1 MELFE
6 LKCTAYLKKDIK
18 LEEVFNSLSK
28 YINYCMCQNENFAI
42 SHNQNRYTD
51 YSFSGLT
58 DKNGK
63 PEKDK
68 IYKSGQ
74 TYSFIIRTIDE
85 KLCEVFMQTLR
96 TNINNGDLLVLEVAK
111 KIIKRFFITELYTL
125 TPTVVTIAKE
135 PKGYDFWTLQK
146 NGDIV
151 RLQKQLQDNLL
162 KKYKSFYGEE
172 IQPIQNFIQLI
183 ELKNNAPQS
192 IYFDKK
198 TKEKTIRVR
207 LLGNKFRIVP
217 NEDETS
223 QKLAFLALGCGLG
236 EKNSYGGGFV
246 LGRGMR

>member
-1 MELFE
+1 MKLFE

-18 LEEVFNSLSK
+18 LNEVFNSLSK
-28 YINYCMCQNENFAI
+28 YINYCMCQNENFATL
-42 SHNQNRYTD
+42 HNQNRYVN

-68 IYKSGQ
+68 IYKIGQ
-74 TYSFIIRTIDE
+74 TYSFKIRTMDE
-85 KLCEVFMQTLR
+85 KLCEVLMQTLR
-96 TNINNGDLLVLEVAK
+96 ANINSGDLLVLEVTK

-135 PKGYDFWTLQK
+135 PNGYEFWTTQK
-146 NGDIV
+146 SGNIMQ
-151 RLQKQLQDNLL
+151 LQKQLQDNLL
-162 KKYKSFYGEE
+162 KKYKNFYGEE
-172 IQPIQNFIQLI
+172 IQPVQNFIQLL

-198 TKEKTIRVR
+198 IKEKTIKVR

-217 NEDETS
+217 NEDEVS
-223 QKLAFLALGCGLG
+223 QKLAFLSLGVGLG

-246 LGRGMR
+246 LSRGMR